1 MYSIWTVII
10 SANSEALA
18 SEIDLADWSERS
30 EEQMMY
36 VAQVTIRTT
45 VFVEAENESEAKLM
59 ASIKASVEAPDGV
72 NAKVIDS
79 YEE

>member
-1 MYSIWTVII
+1 
-10 SANSEALA
+10 
-18 SEIDLADWSERS
+18 
-30 EEQMMY
+30 MMY
-36 VAQVTIRTT
+36 VVQVAIRTT

-59 ASIKASVEAPDGV
+59 ACIKAPVEDPDGV

>member
-1 MYSIWTVII
+1 
-10 SANSEALA
+10 
-18 SEIDLADWSERS
+18 
-30 EEQMMY
+30 MMY
-36 VAQVTIRTT
+36 VVQVTIRTT